1 MPKDNKDIEDLI
13 LKAID
18 SLSKQSTPEY
28 YIRRR
33 RDLNVEKASAL
44 DKTMVERWFQDYQR
58 VVTKHGICQQDIYN
72 FDETGFQIGVRQD
85 QFIITREP
93 KRSYSIDLSQNTE
106 FSTPKTAKRIRR
118 ISSRLSQYD
127 PTIQRFKDGL
137 EKLIKG
143 AKAQAVL
150 ALQLQREF
158 DRTQAIIGARH
169 ARYNNY
175 RRHIQITGIIS
186 ST

>member
-93 KRSYSIDLSQNTE
+93 KRSYSIDLSPIKN
-106 FSTPKTAKRIRR
+106 
-118 ISSRLSQYD
+118 LSL
-127 PTIQRFKDGL
+127 F
-137 EKLIKG
+137 
-143 AKAQAVL
+143 
-150 ALQLQREF
+150 
-158 DRTQAIIGARH
+158 
-169 ARYNNY
+169 
-175 RRHIQITGIIS
+175 
-186 ST
+186 